1 MMGFGAIK
9 IIDIP
14 KVHRRAST
22 HPTVL
27 DPFP

>member
-9 IIDIP
+9 MIDIP

-22 HPTVL
+22 ILPRFQTI
-27 DPFP
+27 D